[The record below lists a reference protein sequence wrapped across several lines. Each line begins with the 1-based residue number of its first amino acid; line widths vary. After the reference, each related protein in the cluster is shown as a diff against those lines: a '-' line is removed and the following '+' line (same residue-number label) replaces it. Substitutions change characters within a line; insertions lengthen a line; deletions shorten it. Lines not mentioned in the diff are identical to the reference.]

1 MWFWRLIV
9 LAVAISAEE
18 EHFLDVKQIVKGTIE
33 AVAKLPIPQQNNST
47 EGEKN
52 PEDFYRKV
60 HRSSEDEDEDGNQGD
75 SREEEEKP
83 RKKKKHSH
91 KDPTL
96 ISIRDIFSKVDP
108 ASTPAPLPIPM
119 PPAPIS
125 SDVPQGTIASL
136 PVVESDTGLA
146 HSNVRPQYVYQ
157 PIVQP
162 DGKTYY
168 QQVLIV
174 PGQVMSGG
182 AMSSINSPS
191 LPKSSSFVQERP
203 LQPKNI
209 VQADYSVSAPT
220 FPPPVEV
227 FQKNYVDKEP
237 PRRASIYPTRFV
249 KPSSSVDGEQ
259 RAVQLPQSDPVVV
272 PSSSAST
279 FKLQTTTPRESL
291 YTTKLPSDDEQRRQ
305 ARVFHEEAV
314 VPPKQVMKESP
325 LRIRTV
331 VDSRVEPASDDE
343 TMALRHLK
351 HDEELKKALERHR
364 LEIDPSPPRK
374 RKLRKTKKIKKVL
387 KKTKYV
393 DEEEQAPSVKPTMDE
408 FRTMIRRMPETFEPD
423 DEVVSKDLESLEEK
437 KEVDEDVTEPPK
449 KRRRS
454 RKTGKTRME
463 DDRRDVSYSRSKEDS
478 HQQDDEMVKTSE
490 STTATT
496 FKRKILR
503 LNKIN
508 RESYRSEDEPTV
520 EHKPRKSRSR
530 SRKIKKVKRVRR
542 TKQTPKSTT
551 ANASPLR
558 QHCLNIRTFA
568 RQFGTIDVD
577 EFAQEHC
584 AFIENYYPH
593 LTCDKR
599 SEYIAECQK
608 YY

>member
-1 MWFWRLIV
+1 SYF
-9 LAVAISAEE
+9 
-18 EHFLDVKQIVKGTIE
+18 
-33 AVAKLPIPQQNNST
+33 
-47 EGEKN
+47 
-52 PEDFYRKV
+52 RKV
-60 HRSSEDEDEDGNQGD
+60 HRSSEDEDEDGNQND
-75 SREEEEKP
+75 SGEEEEKP
-83 RKKKKHSH
+83 RKKKKHSR

-96 ISIRDIFSKVDP
+96 ISIRDIFSKVDA
-108 ASTPAPLPIPM
+108 ASTTAPLPIPM

-125 SDVPQGTIASL
+125 SDVPQGTISSL

-191 LPKSSSFVQERP
+191 LQKSSSFVQERL

-227 FQKNYVDKEP
+227 FQKNDVDKEP
-237 PRRASIYPTRFV
+237 ASRSSIYPSRFV
-249 KPSSSVDGEQ
+249 RPSSSVDVGQ
-259 RAVQLPQSDPVVV
+259 RVAQLPQSDPVVIQ
-272 PSSSAST
+272 SSSAST

-291 YTTKLPSDDEQRRQ
+291 YTTKLPSDEEQRRQ

-314 VPPKQVMKESP
+314 VPPKQVMKTVQESP

-331 VDSRVEPASDDE
+331 DSRVEQASDDE
-343 TMALRHLK
+343 TNALRHLK

-374 RKLRKTKKIKKVL
+374 RKLRKSRKIKKVL

-408 FRTMIRRMPETFEPD
+408 FRTMIRRMPETRYLHRVPSMSPAGMRRAHASKTWKRFEPD

-437 KEVDEDVTEPPK
+437 KEVDEDFTEPPK

-454 RKTGKTRME
+454 RKTGKTRM
-463 DDRRDVSYSRSKEDS
+463 DDERRDVSYARSKEDS
-478 HQQDDEMVKTSE
+478 RQQEDEME
-490 STTATT
+490 SSTAMT

-508 RESYRSEDEPTV
+508 REFYRSEDEPNVEHV
-520 EHKPRKSRSR
+520 EHKPRKSKSR

-542 TKQTPKSTT
+542 TKATKSLT

-577 EFAQEHC
+577 EFAQGDI
-584 AFIENYYPH
+584 FY
-593 LTCDKR
+593 R
-599 SEYIAECQK
+599 F
-608 YY
+608 